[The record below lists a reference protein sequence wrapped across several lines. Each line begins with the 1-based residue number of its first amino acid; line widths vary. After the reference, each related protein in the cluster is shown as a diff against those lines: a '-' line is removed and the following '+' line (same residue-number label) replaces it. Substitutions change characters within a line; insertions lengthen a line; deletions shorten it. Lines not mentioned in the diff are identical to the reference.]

1 MKKCEKGFFKA
12 CSKFIGKA
20 AKIGANDRCYGL
32 HYQPKKPAAL
42 KNNPAT
48 QSKAVQASVCTA
60 FCCPPVMEKQQ
71 QPFLSPVRA
80 LSFTLISR
88 FRQHIPKSRR
98 NKHK

>member
-42 KNNPAT
+42 KK
-48 QSKAVQASVCTA
+48 QSGHPVQSSAGILSA
-60 FCCPPVMEKQQ
+60 LLFCCPPVMEKQQ

-80 LSFTLISR
+80 LSFYPDFQISATYS
-88 FRQHIPKSRR
+88 PKP
-98 NKHK
+98 